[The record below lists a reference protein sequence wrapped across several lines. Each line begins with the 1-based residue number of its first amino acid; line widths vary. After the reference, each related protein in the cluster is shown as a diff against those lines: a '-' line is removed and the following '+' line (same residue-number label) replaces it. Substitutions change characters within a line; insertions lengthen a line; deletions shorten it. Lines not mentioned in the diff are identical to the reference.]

1 MHVRRY
7 FLMKVLALEKD
18 RPGVSGT
25 EFGPH
30 LRAEAEAVCESCQ
43 SGTIREIYFRDGPDQ
58 AVIILEVESPLRL
71 KRPWPS
77 CRLSGSHGVRGHS
90 SSPISGFLPPVR
102 EMMAWE

>member
-1 MHVRRY
+1 
-7 FLMKVLALEKD
+7 MKVLALEKD

-58 AVIILEVESPLRL
+58 AVIILEVESPRQAEETLAELPLVKAGLTEFEVTGLR
-71 KRPWPS
+71 PYPGFS
-77 CRLSGSHGVRGHS
+77 RLFGK
-90 SSPISGFLPPVR
+90 
-102 EMMAWE
+102 